1 MTQFSLFGAAVAAPT
16 LADLDGVLLAGGWWV
31 RQDEHARLSVIV
43 AERWRA
49 EAIAGEFSLRS
60 VGCVGE
66 EQAITAAEAGLCV
79 RTGFHTTLLEPAR
92 AWTRG
97 ANQGPPADLA
107 LTAAALRLWC
117 LAAGRRDDVGYLLA
131 TAEPDDA
138 IHTAGGAQLSRH
150 GVPAVSVSHTRGAHS
165 SPGWRVSS
173 AKRIKRLAELV
184 GPAPDGAGE
193 DWPSTH

>member
-1 MTQFSLFGAAVAAPT
+1 VTQFSLFGAAVAAPT

-31 RQDEHARLSVIV
+31 RQDENARLSVIV

-49 EAIAGEFSLRS
+49 DSVAEEFSIRG
-60 VGCVGE
+60 VGCAGDELAV
-66 EQAITAAEAGLCV
+66 TAAEAGLCV
-79 RTGFHTTLLEPAR
+79 RTGFSAALLEPAK

-97 ANQGPPADLA
+97 ANQGPPVDLA
-107 LTAAALRLWC
+107 LTAGALRLWC

-131 TAEPDDA
+131 TAAPNDA

-150 GVPAVSVSHTRGAHS
+150 GVPAVSVSHTRGAYS

-173 AKRIKRLAELV
+173 SKRLKRLAEPV
-184 GPAPDGAGE
+184 GPAPAGAGE